1 MAAKVGLLSRNI
13 RIEGE
18 SYDDVMEESFGAR
31 VLASSYYEDETN
43 VKKTGMES
51 NAHTAYF
58 PFRLI
63 GDTSAILYVMM
74 RRNSESFP
82 NRLSRC
88 LCQHSACLI
97 LHRNAGGFPNRTT
110 DVSAN
115 LAPA

>member
-51 NAHTAYF
+51 NVHTACF
-58 PFRLI
+58 PFRLMD
-63 GDTSAILYVMM
+63 DTLTILYVIL
-74 RRNSESFP
+74 RRNSETFQIG
-82 NRLSRC
+82 L
-88 LCQHSACLI
+88 
-97 LHRNAGGFPNRTT
+97 
-110 DVSAN
+110 
-115 LAPA
+115 